1 MKARKL
7 SSGNWNCRIM
17 VNGKSYSFTD
27 PDRRRCLRRASEF
40 AEQCR
45 EDVDNPRLADAL
57 ESFVESRS
65 ADLSPAT
72 VRGYA
77 SIVRATRTR
86 APQIAQKRTFALTD
100 RDVQAL
106 INPLQSPK
114 TQRNY
119 VNLIE
124 KATGRKFCVHYRNK
138 RPKEIQVPTALEVL
152 GLVQIFRKTELEVPV
167 MLGAYAGLRRGEIC
181 ALTISDLDGDY
192 LHINKDMVLDDFGTW
207 ITISDLDGDYLH
219 INKDMVLDDFGTW
232 ITKEP
237 KTPAS
242 NRVILLPH
250 HVAERIRQKGY
261 ITHLKPNNITKR
273 FLQRQASLGIDPPY
287 TFHSLRHFFA
297 SYLHSQQIPDAHI
310 MRAGGW
316 STSSYVMQSVY
327 RHALDD
333 VHLEM
338 SQKAVTAFQNLCQSE
353 STPQ

>member
-7 SSGNWNCRIM
+7 KSGSWNVRIM
-17 VNGKSYSFTD
+17 INGKSYSFTD

-100 RDVQAL
+100 RDIQAL

-124 KATGRKFCVHYRNK
+124 KATGRKFSVHYRNK

-152 GLVQIFRKTELEVPV
+152 GLVRIFRKTELEVPV
-167 MLGAYAGLRRGEIC
+167 LLGAYAGLRRGEIC
-181 ALTISDLDGDY
+181 ALTIRDLDGDY
-192 LHINKDMVLDDFGTW
+192 LHINKDMVRDDFGEW
-207 ITISDLDGDYLH
+207 IIKS
-219 INKDMVLDDFGTW
+219 
-232 ITKEP
+232 P

-242 NRVILLPH
+242 NRVIMLPH
-250 HVAERIRQKGY
+250 FVADRIRAQGY
-261 ITHLKPNNITKR
+261 VTHLSPHAVTNR
-273 FLQRQASLGIDPPY
+273 FIRRQEALGIDAPY

-297 SYLHSQQIPDAHI
+297 STLHAEHIPDAYV

-316 STSSYVMQSVY
+316 STPYVMQKVY

-333 VHLEM
+333 RHLEM
-338 SQKAVTAFQNLCQSE
+338 EHFAVSAFQNPFQDN
-353 STPQ
+353 PAIQ

>member
-7 SSGNWNCRIM
+7 KSGSWNVRVM
-17 VNGKSYSFTD
+17 VRGKSYSFTD

-57 ESFVESRS
+57 ESFVESRA

-124 KATGRKFCVHYRNK
+124 KATGRKFSVHYRNK

-152 GLVQIFRKTELEVPV
+152 GLVQIFRKTELVQP
-167 MLGAYAGLRRGEIC
+167 AQNIS
-181 ALTISDLDGDY
+181 TI
-192 LHINKDMVLDDFGTW
+192 
-207 ITISDLDGDYLH
+207 
-219 INKDMVLDDFGTW
+219 
-232 ITKEP
+232 
-237 KTPAS
+237 
-242 NRVILLPH
+242 ILSAVRTNFRAKPIKKR
-250 HVAERIRQKGY
+250 AERQSRPY
-261 ITHLKPNNITKR
+261 DKR
-273 FLQRQASLGIDPPY
+273 
-287 TFHSLRHFFA
+287 
-297 SYLHSQQIPDAHI
+297 SYRINVLLA
-310 MRAGGW
+310 M
-316 STSSYVMQSVY
+316 
-327 RHALDD
+327 
-333 VHLEM
+333 
-338 SQKAVTAFQNLCQSE
+338 
-353 STPQ
+353 

>member
-124 KATGRKFCVHYRNK
+124 KATGRKFSVHYRNK

-152 GLVQIFRKTELEVPV
+152 GLVRIFRKTELEIPV
-167 MLGAYAGLRRGEIC
+167 LLGAYAGLRRGEIC
-181 ALTISDLDGDY
+181 ALTIRDLDGDY
-192 LHINKDMVLDDFGTW
+192 LHINKDMVLDDYGE
-207 ITISDLDGDYLH
+207 
-219 INKDMVLDDFGTW
+219 W

-242 NRVILLPH
+242 NRVVLLPH

-273 FLQRQASLGIDPPY
+273 FLQRQATLGIEPPY

-297 SYLHSQQIPDAHI
+297 SYLHSCQIPDAHI

-333 VHLEM
+333 AHLEM

-353 STPQ
+353 PAPQ